1 MTYPP
6 EPWRLRGR
14 MYVSVWA
21 LRRAELPRLPEGLA
35 RVFRPV
41 TLAGR
46 GLVGAAWVVYK
57 PGGPLH
63 YRELLSALLVRAG
76 LRPRVSI
83 THIWVDSV
91 ASRDGGRE
99 LWGIPKE
106 LAELEIGD
114 DGPTTGTV
122 VEGVIASARTP
133 TGPIAGALI
142 RTGRRLPGRWLV
154 RFRVAQ
160 LLGGRLRT
168 TRVGCRTTVGTAAAT
183 WDIDPAGALAHLAG
197 RRPLFTLAL
206 PHFRMVFGSAAP
218 ASDGSA
224 PGG

>member
-1 MTYPP
+1 MMRYPP

-21 LRRAELPRLPEGLA
+21 LRRAELPRLPAELA
-35 RVFRPV
+35 RAVRPV
-41 TLAGR
+41 TIAGR
-46 GLVGAAWVVYK
+46 GLVGAAWVGYE
-57 PGGPLH
+57 PGGVLH

-114 DGPTTGTV
+114 DGPTTGTA
-122 VEGVIASARTP
+122 VEDITTSARTP
-133 TGPIAGALI
+133 RGPVARALV
-142 RTGRRLPGRWLV
+142 RPGRRLPGRWPV
-154 RFRVAQ
+154 GFRVAQ
-160 LLGGRLRT
+160 LLGGRVRT
-168 TRVGCRTTVGTAAAT
+168 TRVGCRTTVGTAVTT
-183 WDIDPAGALAHLAG
+183 WEIDPAGPLAHLSG
-197 RRPLFTLAL
+197 RRPLLTLAL

-218 ASDGSA
+218 TSDGS

>member
-6 EPWRLRGR
+6 EPWHLRGR

-21 LRRAELPRLPEGLA
+21 LRRAALPRLPAALA
-35 RVFRPV
+35 GVVRPV
-41 TLAGR
+41 TLAGF
-46 GLVGAAWVVYK
+46 GLVGAAWVVYE
-57 PGGPLH
+57 PGGVLH

-106 LAELEIGD
+106 LAVLEID
-114 DGPTTGTV
+114 DDARTADAAVDRST
-122 VEGVIASARTP
+122 ASARTVS
-133 TGPIAGALI
+133 GPIAGAVL
-142 RTGRRLPGRWLV
+142 RSGRRLPGRWPIAFGVVQSRDGRV
-154 RFRVAQ
+154 RTSPVRCGVVA
-160 LLGGRLRT
+160 
-168 TRVGCRTTVGTAAAT
+168 GTAAASWT
-183 WDIDPAGALAHLAG
+183 VDPTGPLAHLAG

-206 PHFRMVFGSAAP
+206 PDFRMVFGSAAP
-218 ASDGSA
+218 ASDVPA